1 MWLLIRKHPQGWVGV
16 FLLPSLRHISDGTA
30 AGNLFTPPFTHIK
43 PSARRDAT
51 GQDATGHMTAVKE
64 APPTAMRRQS
74 DRLSVAFTPNPAERR
89 RGRGRGRGRGGGSAS
104 WEGRG
109 DGTSFTTVTFVRN
122 HGGGLDR
129 SCEPA
134 GETRDVQELR
144 DETEKTVAC
153 KADCCQFQ
161 FPPTTLPVNSP

>member
-1 MWLLIRKHPQGWVGV
+1 M
-16 FLLPSLRHISDGTA
+16 PSLRHISDGTA

-43 PSARRDAT
+43 PSARRDAA

-64 APPTAMRRQS
+64 APPTATRRQS

-89 RGRGRGRGRGGGSAS
+89 RGSGRGRGRGRGGGSAS

-109 DGTSFTTVTFVRN
+109 DGTSFTTVTFVLNRRK

-129 SCEPA
+129 SCEPPRRR
-134 GETRDVQELR
+134 ETFKSSEMKRR
-144 DETEKTVAC
+144 KTVAC

-161 FPPTTLPVNSP
+161 FPPTTLPVNSPETTHVCL